1 MLETPFP
8 PKEKVQIETA
18 RTPWQLLV
26 SITAETSLKLMQLR
40 EQLQRRGL
48 RGRALHPFD
57 EHHGIGVQRLTCRPT
72 HRNRLKQWRP
82 GASKLSRSSHGPRD
96 YKLLQLRTHRDQRL
110 TRRTRGT
117 RQVRPKGDGKT
128 MSLISETGAHAQGR
142 QTFMVSGGG
151 VASST
156 ASTAAQEQAS
166 RAFPLAAIT
175 GHGTLKLSLML
186 AAVDPAL
193 GGVIIAGG
201 RGTGKSVLARGLH
214 ALLPPIEV
222 LDQES
227 ADVPAG
233 PGLNLDPS
241 RPEEWEENWRERL
254 SNEPPSK
261 VIPAPFVQVPLGITE
276 DRLVGAV
283 DVAASLASGSAV
295 FQPGLLAEAHR
306 GVLYVD
312 ELNLL
317 DDGIINLLLAAVG
330 AGENQVEREGL
341 SLSHPCRPLLI
352 ATYNPE
358 EGNVRDHLLDRFAI
372 ALSANQ
378 LVSTEERVEITNA
391 VLSHGQC
398 SRSFSER
405 WKEETDALATQLLL
419 ARQWLPDVRI
429 SREQIEYLVTE
440 ALRGGVE
447 GHRSELYAVRVA
459 RAHAALSGREQ
470 VEADDLQVAVA
481 LVIAPR
487 ASQLPPPD
495 QQMEPPPPPDAG
507 EQNPENQ
514 PPPPQGTDQDQTDS
528 PEDDSNDEDE
538 NREDDNREDDNRDED
553 DDESDQDEAPPSVPE
568 EFMLDPEAVSI
579 DPDLLL
585 FNAAKSK
592 SGSSG
597 SRSVVL
603 SDSRGRYVK
612 PMLPRGPVRRIAV
625 DATLRAAAPYQ
636 KARRERHPGRN
647 VIVEESDL
655 RAKLLQRQAG
665 ALVIFLVD
673 ASGSMALNRMQSAKG
688 AVIRLLT
695 EAYENRDE
703 VALIPF
709 RGDQA
714 EVLLPPTRSIT
725 AARRR
730 LESMPCGGGS
740 PLAHGLTQAA
750 RVGANALAT
759 GDLGQV
765 VVVAITD
772 GRGNVPLSTSLGQP
786 ELEGEEKPDLKQ
798 EVLDVATRYRMLGIK
813 LLVIDTERKFIGSG
827 MGKDLAEAAGGKYVQ
842 LPKASDQAIAAIAMD
857 AINAVT

>member
-1 MLETPFP
+1 
-8 PKEKVQIETA
+8 
-18 RTPWQLLV
+18 
-26 SITAETSLKLMQLR
+26 
-40 EQLQRRGL
+40 
-48 RGRALHPFD
+48 
-57 EHHGIGVQRLTCRPT
+57 
-72 HRNRLKQWRP
+72 
-82 GASKLSRSSHGPRD
+82 
-96 YKLLQLRTHRDQRL
+96 
-110 TRRTRGT
+110 
-117 RQVRPKGDGKT
+117 
-128 MSLISETGAHAQGR
+128 
-142 QTFMVSGGG
+142 MVATG
-151 VASST
+151 VAVRDD
-156 ASTAAQEQAS
+156 QAI

-175 GHGTLKLSLML
+175 GHGTLKLALLL
-186 AAVDPAL
+186 AAVDPGL
-193 GGVIIAGG
+193 GGVVIAGG

-214 ALLPPIEV
+214 ALLPPIDI
-222 LDQES
+222 LDIE
-227 ADVPAG
+227 G
-233 PGLNLDPS
+233 GIGRNLDPQE
-241 RPEEWEENWRERL
+241 PEEWDAATQQRIEG
-254 SNEPPSK
+254 EPPST
-261 VIPAPFVQVPLGITE
+261 VIPAPFVQIPLGITE

-283 DVAASLASGSAV
+283 DVAASLSSGSAV
-295 FQPGLLAEAHR
+295 FQPGLLADAHR

-317 DDGIINLLLAAVG
+317 DDGIVNLMLAAVG
-330 AGENQVEREGL
+330 SGENRVEREGL

-378 LVSTEERVEITNA
+378 LVSTEQRVEITNA
-391 VLSHGQC
+391 VISHGQC
-398 SRSFSER
+398 SRTFATTWS
-405 WKEETDALATQLLL
+405 EETDALATQLLL

-429 SREQIEYLVTE
+429 SREQIQYLVNE
-440 ALRGGVE
+440 AIRGGVE

-459 RAHAALSGREQ
+459 RAHAALSGRDQ

-495 QQMEPPPPPDAG
+495 QQMEPPPPQDQ
-507 EQNPENQ
+507 E
-514 PPPPQGTDQDQTDS
+514 PPPPQQDEGDQQQDNPPP
-528 PEDDSNDEDE
+528 PEGSGEEDNDPAED
-538 NREDDNREDDNRDED
+538 NADDDNT
-553 DDESDQDEAPPSVPE
+553 DDEGDSEEDQAPPAVPE
-568 EFMLDPEAVSI
+568 EFMLDPEAIAV

-592 SGSSG
+592 SGNSG
-597 SRSVVL
+597 SRSVVF

-636 KARRERHPGRN
+636 KIRRAREPHRT
-647 VIVEESDL
+647 VIVEEGDL
-655 RAKLLQRQAG
+655 RAKLLQRKAG
-665 ALVIFLVD
+665 ALVVFLVD

-798 EVLDVATRYRMLGIK
+798 EVLDVASRYRMLGIK

-842 LPKASDQAIAAIAMD
+842 LPKASDQAIAAVAMD
-857 AINAVT
+857 AISDI

>member
-1 MLETPFP
+1 M
-8 PKEKVQIETA
+8 V
-18 RTPWQLLV
+18 
-26 SITAETSLKLMQLR
+26 
-40 EQLQRRGL
+40 
-48 RGRALHPFD
+48 
-57 EHHGIGVQRLTCRPT
+57 
-72 HRNRLKQWRP
+72 
-82 GASKLSRSSHGPRD
+82 AS
-96 YKLLQLRTHRDQRL
+96 
-110 TRRTRGT
+110 
-117 RQVRPKGDGKT
+117 
-128 MSLISETGAHAQGR
+128 
-142 QTFMVSGGG
+142 G
-151 VASST
+151 VAVT
-156 ASTAAQEQAS
+156 DDRAT

-175 GHGTLKLSLML
+175 GHGTLKLALLL
-186 AAVDPAL
+186 AAVDPGL
-193 GGVIIAGG
+193 GGVVIAGG

-214 ALLPPIEV
+214 ALLPPIDI
-222 LDQES
+222 LDV
-227 ADVPAG
+227 DNGVG
-233 PGLNLDPS
+233 RNLDPLN
-241 RPEEWEENWRERL
+241 PEEWDAATRETI
-254 SNEPPSK
+254 SGDAPSR
-261 VIPAPFVQVPLGITE
+261 VIPAPFVQIPLGITE

-283 DVAASLASGSAV
+283 DVTASLASGSAM
-295 FQPGLLAEAHR
+295 FQPGLLADAHR

-317 DDGIINLLLAAVG
+317 DDGIVNLMLAAVG
-330 AGENQVEREGL
+330 SGENRVEREGL

-378 LVSTEERVEITNA
+378 LVSTEQRVEITNA
-391 VLSHGQC
+391 VISHGQC
-398 SRSFSER
+398 SRSFAETWR
-405 WKEETDALATQLLL
+405 EETDALATQLLL
-419 ARQWLPDVRI
+419 ARQWLPDVQI

-440 ALRGGVE
+440 AIRGGVE

-459 RAHAALSGREQ
+459 RAHAALSGRDR

-487 ASQLPPPD
+487 ASQMPPPD
-495 QQMEPPPPPDAG
+495 QQMEPPPPPQDQG
-507 EQNPENQ
+507 DQQNEQDN
-514 PPPPQGTDQDQTDS
+514 PPPPPEGSGEEENDPPEDTS
-528 PEDDSNDEDE
+528 EDDST
-538 NREDDNREDDNRDED
+538 DDNEGDGEED
-553 DDESDQDEAPPSVPE
+553 QTPPAVPE
-568 EFMLDPEAVSI
+568 EFMLDPEAIDV

-585 FNAAKSK
+585 FNAAKAK
-592 SGSSG
+592 SGNSG

-636 KARRERHPGRN
+636 KIRREREPGRT
-647 VIVEESDL
+647 VIVEEGDL
-655 RAKLLQRQAG
+655 RAKLLQRKAG
-665 ALVIFLVD
+665 ALVVFLVD
-673 ASGSMALNRMQSAKG
+673 ASGSMALNRMQNAKG

-786 ELEGEEKPDLKQ
+786 VLDGDEKPDLKQ
-798 EVLDVATRYRMLGIK
+798 EVLDVASRYRMLGIK

-827 MGKDLAEAAGGKYVQ
+827 MGKDLAEAAGGRYVQ
-842 LPKASDQAIAAIAMD
+842 LPKASDQAIAAVALD
-857 AINAVT
+857 AINGI

>member
-1 MLETPFP
+1 M
-8 PKEKVQIETA
+8 
-18 RTPWQLLV
+18 
-26 SITAETSLKLMQLR
+26 
-40 EQLQRRGL
+40 
-48 RGRALHPFD
+48 
-57 EHHGIGVQRLTCRPT
+57 
-72 HRNRLKQWRP
+72 
-82 GASKLSRSSHGPRD
+82 
-96 YKLLQLRTHRDQRL
+96 
-110 TRRTRGT
+110 
-117 RQVRPKGDGKT
+117 
-128 MSLISETGAHAQGR
+128 
-142 QTFMVSGGG
+142 
-151 VASST
+151 VASGVTSNGVI
-156 ASTAAQEQAS
+156 STAALDQAS

-175 GHGTLKLSLML
+175 GHGTLKLALLL
-186 AAVDPAL
+186 AAVDPGL

-214 ALLPPIEV
+214 ALLPPI
-222 LDQES
+222 
-227 ADVPAG
+227 DVVDLEAAG
-233 PGLNLDPS
+233 ETKLPGRNLDPNS
-241 RPEEWEENWRERL
+241 AQDWGERQPD
-254 SNEPPSK
+254 PPTA
-261 VIPAPFVQVPLGITE
+261 VIPAPFIQIPLGVTE
-276 DRLVGAV
+276 DRLVGSV
-283 DVAASLASGSAV
+283 DVAASLASGSPV

-330 AGENQVEREGL
+330 SGENQVEREGL

-358 EGNVRDHLLDRFAI
+358 EGAIRDHLLDRFAI
-372 ALSANQ
+372 VLSANQ
-378 LVSTEERVEITNA
+378 IVSTEQRVEITNA
-391 VLSHGQC
+391 VLAHGQC
-398 SRSFSER
+398 SRSFSDQ
-405 WKEETDALATQLLL
+405 WSEETDALATQLLL
-419 ARQWLPDVRI
+419 ARQWLPDVQI
-429 SREQIEYLVTE
+429 SSEQIEYLVTE
-440 ALRGGVE
+440 AIRGGVE
-447 GHRSELYAVRVA
+447 GHRSELYAVRA
-459 RAHAALSGREQ
+459 AKAHAALSGRDQ

-481 LVIAPR
+481 LVIVPR
-487 ASQLPPPD
+487 ASQLPPPE
-495 QQMEPPPPPDAG
+495 QQMEPPPPQ
-507 EQNPENQ
+507 EQQPPEDQQ
-514 PPPPQGTDQDQTDS
+514 PPPEGSGEEDEQESEEPEDEDNSDQDDEDDS
-528 PEDDSNDEDE
+528 PEE
-538 NREDDNREDDNRDED
+538 
-553 DDESDQDEAPPSVPE
+553 QAPPSVPE
-568 EFMLDPEAVSI
+568 EFMLDPEAVAI

-592 SGSSG
+592 SGNSG

-636 KARRERHPGRN
+636 KARRARQPDRV

-786 ELEGEEKPDLKQ
+786 VLEGEDKPDLKQ
-798 EVLDVATRYRMLGIK
+798 EVLDVATRYRMLGLK

-842 LPKASDQAIAAIAMD
+842 LPKASDQAIAAVAMD
-857 AINAVT
+857 ALNAV

>member
-1 MLETPFP
+1 MTSNG
-8 PKEKVQIETA
+8 VIGTTA
-18 RTPWQLLV
+18 L
-26 SITAETSLKLMQLR
+26 
-40 EQLQRRGL
+40 
-48 RGRALHPFD
+48 D
-57 EHHGIGVQRLTCRPT
+57 
-72 HRNRLKQWRP
+72 
-82 GASKLSRSSHGPRD
+82 
-96 YKLLQLRTHRDQRL
+96 
-110 TRRTRGT
+110 
-117 RQVRPKGDGKT
+117 
-128 MSLISETGAHAQGR
+128 
-142 QTFMVSGGG
+142 
-151 VASST
+151 
-156 ASTAAQEQAS
+156 QAS

-175 GHGTLKLSLML
+175 GHGTLKLALLL
-186 AAVDPAL
+186 AAVDPRL

-214 ALLPPIEV
+214 ALLPPIDIVDLE
-222 LDQES
+222 
-227 ADVPAG
+227 AAG
-233 PGLNLDPS
+233 GTKLPGRNLDPLNPQDWS
-241 RPEEWEENWRERL
+241 ERQQ
-254 SNEPPSK
+254 EPPTT
-261 VIPAPFVQVPLGITE
+261 VIPAPFIQIPLGVTE
-276 DRLVGAV
+276 DRLVGSV
-283 DVAASLASGSAV
+283 DVTASLASGSAV

-330 AGENQVEREGL
+330 SGENQVEREGL

-358 EGNVRDHLLDRFAI
+358 EGAIRDHLLDRFAI
-372 ALSANQ
+372 VLSANQ
-378 LVSTEERVEITNA
+378 IVSTEQRVEITNA
-391 VLSHGQC
+391 VLAHGQC
-398 SRSFSER
+398 SRSFSEQ
-405 WKEETDALATQLLL
+405 WSEETDALATQLLL
-419 ARQWLPDVRI
+419 ARQWLPDVKV
-429 SREQIEYLVTE
+429 SSEQIEYLVTE
-440 ALRGGVE
+440 AIRGGVE
-447 GHRSELYAVRVA
+447 GHRSELYAVRA
-459 RAHAALSGREQ
+459 AKAHAALSGRDQ
-470 VEADDLQVAVA
+470 VEAEDLQVAVA

-487 ASQLPPPD
+487 ASQMPPPD
-495 QQMEPPPPPDAG
+495 QQMEPPPPQ
-507 EQNPENQ
+507 EQQQPQDQE
-514 PPPPQGTDQDQTDS
+514 PPPPPEGSGDEEEQESEDNSDQDDNEDDDDS
-528 PEDDSNDEDE
+528 PEE
-538 NREDDNREDDNRDED
+538 
-553 DDESDQDEAPPSVPE
+553 QAPPSVPE
-568 EFMLDPEAVSI
+568 EFMLDPEAVAI

-592 SGSSG
+592 SGNSG

-636 KARRERHPGRN
+636 KARRARQPDRV

-786 ELEGEEKPDLKQ
+786 VLEGEEKPDLKQ
-798 EVLDVATRYRMLGIK
+798 EVLDVATRYRMLGLK

-842 LPKASDQAIAAIAMD
+842 LPKASDQAIAAVAMD
-857 AINAVT
+857 ALNTV

>member
-1 MLETPFP
+1 M
-8 PKEKVQIETA
+8 
-18 RTPWQLLV
+18 
-26 SITAETSLKLMQLR
+26 
-40 EQLQRRGL
+40 
-48 RGRALHPFD
+48 
-57 EHHGIGVQRLTCRPT
+57 
-72 HRNRLKQWRP
+72 
-82 GASKLSRSSHGPRD
+82 
-96 YKLLQLRTHRDQRL
+96 
-110 TRRTRGT
+110 
-117 RQVRPKGDGKT
+117 
-128 MSLISETGAHAQGR
+128 
-142 QTFMVSGGG
+142 
-151 VASST
+151 VASGVTSNGVI
-156 ASTAAQEQAS
+156 STAALDQAS
-166 RAFPLAAIT
+166 RSFPLAAIT
-175 GHGTLKLSLML
+175 GHGTLKLALLL
-186 AAVDPAL
+186 AAVDPGL

-214 ALLPPIEV
+214 ALLPPIDIV
-222 LDQES
+222 DLG
-227 ADVPAG
+227 AAG
-233 PGLNLDPS
+233 ETKLPGRNLDSQDARDWGEQPQD
-241 RPEEWEENWRERL
+241 
-254 SNEPPSK
+254 PPTT
-261 VIPAPFVQVPLGITE
+261 VIPAPFIQIPLGVTE
-276 DRLVGAV
+276 DRLVGSV
-283 DVAASLASGSAV
+283 DVTASLASGSPV

-330 AGENQVEREGL
+330 SGENQVEREGL

-358 EGNVRDHLLDRFAI
+358 EGAIRDHLLDRFAI
-372 ALSANQ
+372 VLSANQ
-378 LVSTEERVEITNA
+378 IVSTEQRVEITNA
-391 VLSHGQC
+391 VLAHGQC
-398 SRSFSER
+398 SRSFSDQ
-405 WKEETDALATQLLL
+405 WSEETDALATQLLL
-419 ARQWLPDVRI
+419 ARQWLPDVKV
-429 SREQIEYLVTE
+429 SSEQIEYLVIE
-440 ALRGGVE
+440 AIRGGVE
-447 GHRSELYAVRVA
+447 GHRSELYAVRA
-459 RAHAALSGREQ
+459 AKAHAALSGRDQ
-470 VEADDLQVAVA
+470 VEAEDLQVAVA

-487 ASQLPPPD
+487 ASQMPPPE
-495 QQMEPPPPPDAG
+495 QQMEPPPPQ
-507 EQNPENQ
+507 EQQPPQE
-514 PPPPQGTDQDQTDS
+514 PPPPPEGSGEEEDPNSEEQESEDNSDQDDDDS
-528 PEDDSNDEDE
+528 PEE
-538 NREDDNREDDNRDED
+538 
-553 DDESDQDEAPPSVPE
+553 QAPPSVPE
-568 EFMLDPEAVSI
+568 EFMLDPEAVAI

-592 SGSSG
+592 SGNSG

-636 KARRERHPGRN
+636 KARRARQPDRV

-786 ELEGEEKPDLKQ
+786 VLEGEEKPDLKQ
-798 EVLDVATRYRMLGIK
+798 EVLDVATRYRMLGLK

-842 LPKASDQAIAAIAMD
+842 LPKASDQAIAAVAMD
-857 AINAVT
+857 ALNSV

>member
-1 MLETPFP
+1 
-8 PKEKVQIETA
+8 
-18 RTPWQLLV
+18 
-26 SITAETSLKLMQLR
+26 
-40 EQLQRRGL
+40 
-48 RGRALHPFD
+48 
-57 EHHGIGVQRLTCRPT
+57 
-72 HRNRLKQWRP
+72 
-82 GASKLSRSSHGPRD
+82 
-96 YKLLQLRTHRDQRL
+96 
-110 TRRTRGT
+110 
-117 RQVRPKGDGKT
+117 
-128 MSLISETGAHAQGR
+128 
-142 QTFMVSGGG
+142 MVATG
-151 VASST
+151 VAVKDD
-156 ASTAAQEQAS
+156 QAT

-175 GHGTLKLSLML
+175 GHGTLKLALLL
-186 AAVDPAL
+186 AAVDPGL
-193 GGVIIAGG
+193 GGVVIAGG

-214 ALLPPIEV
+214 ALLPPIDV
-222 LDQES
+222 LDAEGG
-227 ADVPAG
+227 VG
-233 PGLNLDPS
+233 RNLDPQN
-241 RPEEWEENWRERL
+241 PEEWDAATRERIT
-254 SNEPPSK
+254 SDAPSA
-261 VIPAPFVQVPLGITE
+261 VIPAPFIQIPLGITE

-283 DVAASLASGSAV
+283 DVAASLSSGSAV
-295 FQPGLLAEAHR
+295 FQPGLLADAHR

-317 DDGIINLLLAAVG
+317 DDGIVNLMLAAVG
-330 AGENQVEREGL
+330 SGENRVEREGL

-378 LVSTEERVEITNA
+378 LVSTEQRVEITNA
-391 VLSHGQC
+391 VISHGQC
-398 SRSFSER
+398 SRSFAEK
-405 WKEETDALATQLLL
+405 WGEETDALATQLLL
-419 ARQWLPDVRI
+419 ARQWLPDVQI

-440 ALRGGVE
+440 AIRGGVE

-459 RAHAALSGREQ
+459 KAHAALSGRDR

-487 ASQLPPPD
+487 ASQMPPPD
-495 QQMEPPPPPDAG
+495 QQMEPPPPEDQEP
-507 EQNPENQ
+507 
-514 PPPPQGTDQDQTDS
+514 PPPPQDQGDQQQENPPPPPEGSDEEENDP
-528 PEDDSNDEDE
+528 PEDNSDED
-538 NREDDNREDDNRDED
+538 NTD
-553 DDESDQDEAPPSVPE
+553 DDEGDGEDDQTPPAVPE
-568 EFMLDPEAVSI
+568 EFMLDPEAIEV

-585 FNAAKSK
+585 FNAAKAK
-592 SGSSG
+592 SGNSG

-636 KARRERHPGRN
+636 KIRREREPGRS
-647 VIVEESDL
+647 VIVEEGDL
-655 RAKLLQRQAG
+655 RAKLLQRKAG
-665 ALVIFLVD
+665 ALVVFLVD

-798 EVLDVATRYRMLGIK
+798 EVLDVAARYRMLGIK

-842 LPKASDQAIAAIAMD
+842 LPKASDQAIAAVAMD
-857 AINAVT
+857 AISSI

>member
-1 MLETPFP
+1 
-8 PKEKVQIETA
+8 
-18 RTPWQLLV
+18 
-26 SITAETSLKLMQLR
+26 
-40 EQLQRRGL
+40 
-48 RGRALHPFD
+48 
-57 EHHGIGVQRLTCRPT
+57 
-72 HRNRLKQWRP
+72 
-82 GASKLSRSSHGPRD
+82 
-96 YKLLQLRTHRDQRL
+96 
-110 TRRTRGT
+110 
-117 RQVRPKGDGKT
+117 
-128 MSLISETGAHAQGR
+128 
-142 QTFMVSGGG
+142 MVATG
-151 VASST
+151 VAVKDD
-156 ASTAAQEQAS
+156 QAT

-175 GHGTLKLSLML
+175 GHGTLKLALLL
-186 AAVDPAL
+186 AAVDPGL
-193 GGVIIAGG
+193 GGVVIAGG

-214 ALLPPIEV
+214 ALLPPIDI
-222 LDQES
+222 LDSEGG
-227 ADVPAG
+227 VG
-233 PGLNLDPS
+233 RNLDPLK
-241 RPEEWEENWRERL
+241 PEEWDDATRERIVGDA
-254 SNEPPSK
+254 PST
-261 VIPAPFVQVPLGITE
+261 VIPAPFVQIPLGITE

-283 DVAASLASGSAV
+283 DVAASLSSGSAV
-295 FQPGLLAEAHR
+295 FQPGLLADAHR

-317 DDGIINLLLAAVG
+317 DDGIVNLMLAAVG
-330 AGENQVEREGL
+330 SGENRVEREGL

-378 LVSTEERVEITNA
+378 LVSTEQRVEITNA
-391 VLSHGQC
+391 VISHGQC
-398 SRSFSER
+398 SRSFAEK
-405 WKEETDALATQLLL
+405 WGEETDALATQLLL
-419 ARQWLPDVRI
+419 ARQWLPDVQI
-429 SREQIEYLVTE
+429 SGEQIEYLVTE
-440 ALRGGVE
+440 AIRGGVE

-459 RAHAALSGREQ
+459 KAHAALSGRDQ

-487 ASQLPPPD
+487 ASQMPPPD
-495 QQMEPPPPPDAG
+495 QQMEPPPPQDQEP
-507 EQNPENQ
+507 
-514 PPPPQGTDQDQTDS
+514 PPPPQDQGDQQQENPPPPPEGSGEEENDP
-528 PEDDSNDEDE
+528 PEDNND
-538 NREDDNREDDNRDED
+538 DDNSD
-553 DDESDQDEAPPSVPE
+553 DDEGDGEEDQAPPAVPE
-568 EFMLDPEAVSI
+568 EFMLDPEAIEV

-585 FNAAKSK
+585 FNAAKAK
-592 SGSSG
+592 SGNSG

-636 KARRERHPGRN
+636 KIRREREPGRS
-647 VIVEESDL
+647 VIVEEGDL
-655 RAKLLQRQAG
+655 RAKLLQRKAG
-665 ALVIFLVD
+665 ALVVFLVD

-798 EVLDVATRYRMLGIK
+798 EVLDVAARYRMLGIK

-842 LPKASDQAIAAIAMD
+842 LPKASDQAIAAVAID
-857 AINAVT
+857 AINTI